1 MTCAGGNEDE
11 LGIAKQVLGL
21 LMEKKREKLLHLGP
35 EIQAVG
41 LANIAE
47 RKEKEAK
54 SHDCRKN
61 CTKFSKAMEPDV
73 EVELLRKVKKEV

>member
-21 LMEKKREKLLHLGP
+21 LTEKKREKLLHLGP

-54 SHDCRKN
+54 SHDCRKTVLN
-61 CTKFSKAMEPDV
+61 FRRQWSLMSK
-73 EVELLRKVKKEV
+73 